1 MINGMRIKIDAVR
14 ILSFSVKATIAK
26 IIAKIKIKVVNKI
39 PKSRL
44 KFICPIYIIDS
55 FIPLHIRSNLLLPC
69 YERLGFQYQEYLVYL
84 L

>member
-1 MINGMRIKIDAVR
+1 MINGMMIKIDAVR
-14 ILSFSVKATIAK
+14 ILSFSVKETIAK

-55 FIPLHIRSNLLLPC
+55 FPYIYGVTYYC
-69 YERLGFQYQEYLVYL
+69 LVVND
-84 L
+84 